1 MGGGF
6 NSERL
11 NRVVALC
18 DRYVNDGKFP
28 CAQVQIAHKG
38 EIVLRHTVGKSDIE
52 TDRELAENA
61 IFRIYSMTKPLTSIA
76 LMQLYEQNLFTLDDD
91 VDGYLPFDVNHPSHP
106 LVPVTF
112 KMLLSHTSGI
122 KDNWSIMPYYDGDS
136 NIELEDYLNQKVV
149 QNTI

>member
-38 EIVLRHTVGKSDIE
+38 EIVLRHTVGKSDKE
-52 TDRELAENA
+52 TDRELSENA

-76 LMQLYEQNLFTLDDD
+76 LMQLYEQGHF
-91 VDGYLPFDVNHPSHP
+91 
-106 LVPVTF
+106 
-112 KMLLSHTSGI
+112 I
-122 KDNWSIMPYYDGDS
+122 
-136 NIELEDYLNQKVV
+136 LEDKIEAMKKAGIVVSESPATLGEAVQEAIQK
-149 QNTI
+149 NS